1 MERIIAII
9 EAELKHQEDT
19 IALLK
24 WEIEDL
30 RKMLKAKDEELEA
43 MRQRRTFQEEI
54 ANG

>member
-24 WEIEDL
+24 WEVEDL
-30 RKMLKAKDEELEA
+30 RKMLKAKDEELED
-43 MRQRRTFQEEI
+43 MKRRRPFSEV